1 MKTKL
6 LSPLLRPPQQ
16 AQLQAQQ
23 PLIFGQQQQ
32 QLQPP
37 QLHWIFRCAILLAM
51 SVTSMRRFV
60 DYA

>member
-6 LSPLLRPPQQ
+6 SLLFRPPQQ
-16 AQLQAQQ
+16 AQLQVQQ
-23 PLIFGQQQQ
+23 PLIFGQQQP

-51 SVTSMRRFV
+51 LVTSMRRFV